1 MEVEIIDHFGND
13 LMVVNA
19 ARVSY
24 GKSKINFD
32 EKDEKLIKYLVA
44 HKHIAPF
51 RHPQL
56 QFRITCPIF
65 VERQLFKHQVGM
77 CLSGDAE
84 VSFINSSKGISKEK
98 IEDLFNRWTFGRP
111 HQMSKKDAAYSKK
124 RIKNKKLRVLNEDT
138 GIFEIGKIKNIFF
151 SGIKEVYEITLENGK
166 KIKCSEDHRIL
177 TKKGWK
183 TIRKNLKVGE
193 EVLCNG
199 IKFVGNGMYRDRDYM
214 KSLREEGLS
223 VQEMANKCGCGY
235 DNIRKWLKIHNLV
248 FSKSET
254 CFQNGNEPWNKGK
267 SGYKLNFTEEGYK
280 KKLEV
285 CRKNVK
291 KGKESHFWR
300 GGITDERSSIGAWT
314 RANAKH
320 VHKKYNYTCQKCG
333 KSSGKLHAHH
343 IIPVAQ
349 DINKAKD
356 FDNLITVCK
365 KCHKEIHSSLE
376 SESKFANI
384 VLADNF
390 KPFEYTKRIGNRK
403 KFTSAAYC
411 SKVVSIIHVGKEKTY
426 DIEVD
431 HKFHNFVANGI
442 VVHNSANSLSGRY
455 VDFSDSYWLPDE
467 LRLQSSSS
475 KQGSGDNLPKEQS
488 DSYIEEMKKIVDQ
501 SKKLY
506 KEMSEYGVAKEMCRM
521 ILPLCLE
528 TQFIWTGSLLAFTH
542 LWNLR
547 LKNDTQKE
555 TRQVAEKM
563 LDLVKNIDGNPF
575 KHTLA
580 AFNL

>member
-77 CLSGDAE
+77 
-84 VSFINSSKGISKEK
+84 
-98 IEDLFNRWTFGRP
+98 
-111 HQMSKKDAAYSKK
+111 
-124 RIKNKKLRVLNEDT
+124 
-138 GIFEIGKIKNIFF
+138 
-151 SGIKEVYEITLENGK
+151 
-166 KIKCSEDHRIL
+166 
-177 TKKGWK
+177 
-183 TIRKNLKVGE
+183 
-193 EVLCNG
+193 
-199 IKFVGNGMYRDRDYM
+199 
-214 KSLREEGLS
+214 
-223 VQEMANKCGCGY
+223 
-235 DNIRKWLKIHNLV
+235 
-248 FSKSET
+248 
-254 CFQNGNEPWNKGK
+254 
-267 SGYKLNFTEEGYK
+267 
-280 KKLEV
+280 
-285 CRKNVK
+285 
-291 KGKESHFWR
+291 
-300 GGITDERSSIGAWT
+300 
-314 RANAKH
+314 
-320 VHKKYNYTCQKCG
+320 
-333 KSSGKLHAHH
+333 
-343 IIPVAQ
+343 
-349 DINKAKD
+349 
-356 FDNLITVCK
+356 
-365 KCHKEIHSSLE
+365 
-376 SESKFANI
+376 
-384 VLADNF
+384 
-390 KPFEYTKRIGNRK
+390 
-403 KFTSAAYC
+403 
-411 SKVVSIIHVGKEKTY
+411 
-426 DIEVD
+426 
-431 HKFHNFVANGI
+431 
-442 VVHNSANSLSGRY
+442 SANSLSGRY

-488 DSYIEEMKKIVDQ
+488 DFYIEEMKKIVDQ

-563 LDLVKNIDGNPF
+563 LDLVKNIEGNPF
-575 KHTLA
+575 KHTLT